1 MKKKFYN
8 GSFKKSVTSLLA
20 ATLIATGMQPQLAF
34 AGVTL
39 PLTGESAKGEN
50 QPFQH
55 GYRAI
60 DIENWTPETDSYAEL
75 LRAKVPMQERIEPFA
90 PTQANP
96 KLETGASLTNLNG
109 DYGNSFFDSTPYTN
123 EFSQYVYNFWQY
135 TDYYGGWHGMAT
147 EGVPISLYVKDDGTY
162 EQNFEFGVLNLP
174 NPAYTNA
181 AHKNGVASIGCVFI
195 PRTGQ
200 PYKTLLKKDENGE
213 YIVAKKL
220 IEMKE
225 YFGFDGY
232 FINQETS
239 VSPEDIVPYKEFT
252 KTLVDA
258 GVYVQWY
265 DCIDDVEGKLTYKP
279 KLIESHSSFVLDP
292 ELGRV
297 NDSIFMNYNWNSPDG
312 WNNGDSEDKQ
322 YINDTVIE
330 AMSRGIDPLTDV
342 LMGVELSM
350 GKFDGSHNSTRNL
363 DLILDD
369 DGNPV
374 AGMALFTPDYVQ
386 RGLDDDLGGEDQNK
400 RAKDNYQWMIAERER
415 MLYTGVTIDAK
426 DTGEKKGYSR
436 EDVGVKDASEWAGV
450 SKYIAE
456 RSVLD
461 SPVFVTNFNTGHGL
475 DYYIDG
481 KLSNPDEWSNI
492 NLQDVLPTWQW
503 WIDVAEM
510 NGSKLQA
517 DFDYGSLAARGSA
530 FTYKPIG
537 AYKGGSS
544 LAVNGVLDSQNFLR
558 LYKTDMPVTD
568 KSKVSI
574 TFNKVSG
581 ASTSTMRLGLIFK
594 DNPLKTEYVEI
605 PDTQLQGEGWI
616 TKELDLSQF
625 AGKSI
630 ATIGLEFNPNNV
642 TVADEDYQMN
652 IGELKF
658 TDGNNYKP
666 SAPKDFT
673 ISQAFDTNEV
683 YVKWTLD
690 DYENVKQYNLYAE
703 LEDGTEK
710 FLGGAYDDIY
720 YIKKLDS
727 NIAKLKLRAVGNDG
741 TESEPA
747 SIDFSYS
754 NKVKNLD
761 VKENSGSLDV
771 SWENPDTDFEN
782 VNLKLVIYD
791 KSGTSTVEESV
802 TKADNKVALSVSNL
816 EGTPYELYISTD
828 SNDPIVHAGN
838 LKDVYCEP
846 YNEGINT
853 DGDTIE
859 LFTPASKDWWYMFVR
874 IDGKLEKRT
883 RGLDPLDNFEK
894 PSTDS
899 VIEVTLVDY
908 DGNKSEPTYYDYTAS
923 QASSQIDFIEE

>member
-1 MKKKFYN
+1 MKYHDL
-8 GSFKKSVTSLLA
+8 SFKKSIASFLT
-20 ATLIATGMQPQLAF
+20 ATLMVTCIQSSPVF

-39 PLTGESAKGEN
+39 PLTGESEKGQN

-60 DIENWTPETDSYAEL
+60 DIENWSPETDSYAEL
-75 LRAKVPMQERIEPFA
+75 LRAKVPMQQRIEPFA

-96 KLETGASLTNLNG
+96 KLKTGASLTNLNG
-109 DYGNSFFDSTPYTN
+109 DYGNSFFESTPYTN

-147 EGVPISLYVKDDGTY
+147 EGVPLSLYIKDDGTY
-162 EQNFEFGVLNLP
+162 QEKFEFGVLNLP

-200 PYKTLLKKDENGE
+200 PYKALLKTDENGE
-213 YIVAKKL
+213 YVIAKKL

-239 VSPEDIVPYKEFT
+239 VDPDDIIPYKEFT

-292 ELGRV
+292 ELGKV

-312 WNNGDSEDKQ
+312 WNNGDSDDKQ
-322 YINDTVIE
+322 YIDDTVYE
-330 AMSRGIDPLTDV
+330 AKRRGINPLTDV
-342 LMGVELSM
+342 LMGVEISM

-363 DLILDD
+363 DLILDNS
-369 DGNPV
+369 GNPV
-374 AGMALFTPDYVQ
+374 AGIALFTPDYVQ
-386 RGLDDDLGGEDQNK
+386 RGLDDDLGGDDQNR
-400 RAKDNYQWMIAERER
+400 RANDNYQWMIAERER

-426 DTGEKKGYSR
+426 DTGEKEGYSR

-456 RSVLD
+456 RSVLN

-475 DYYIDG
+475 DYYLNGQI
-481 KLSNPDEWSNI
+481 SNSDEWSNI
-492 NLQDVLPTWQW
+492 NLQDILPTWQW
-503 WIDVAEM
+503 WIDVAKM

-517 DFDYGSLAARGSA
+517 DFDYGSLSARGAA
-530 FTYKPIG
+530 FTYQPIG

-544 LAVNGVLDSQNFLR
+544 LVVNGVLDSQNFLR
-558 LYKTDMPVTD
+558 LYKTDMPVTN
-568 KSKVSI
+568 KSELSI

-581 ASTSTMRLGLIFK
+581 NNKSKMRLGLIFK
-594 DNPLKTEYVEI
+594 DSPLKTEYIEI
-605 PDTQLQGEGWI
+605 PETNIAEKGWV
-616 TKELDLSQF
+616 TKDIDLSEY

-630 ATIGLEFNPNNV
+630 AAIGLEFNPDGT
-642 TVADEDYQMN
+642 TVDENYQMN

-658 TDGNNYKP
+658 TDGNSYTPN
-666 SAPKDFT
+666 SPKDFAVEK
-673 ISQAFDTNEV
+673 AFDTNEM
-683 YVKWTLD
+683 YITWSLD
-690 DYENVKQYNLYAE
+690 DYENVKQYNVYAE
-703 LEDGTEK
+703 LKDGSQK
-710 FLGGAYDDIY
+710 FLGGVYDNIY
-720 YIKKLDS
+720 YLKNLDN
-727 NIAKLKLRAVGNDG
+727 NISKLKLTAVGNDG
-741 TESEPA
+741 SESKPA
-747 SIDFSYS
+747 SIDFDYS
-754 NKVKNLD
+754 NKVKNLN
-761 VKENSGSLDV
+761 VEQNSGALDI
-771 SWENPDTDFEN
+771 SWENPDTDFNN

-791 KSGTSTVEESV
+791 TEESIIEESV
-802 TKADNKVALSVSNL
+802 QKDNNTAALELPNYKG
-816 EGTPYELYISTD
+816 EAYELFVSTD
-828 SNDPIVHAGN
+828 SNDPIIHFGN
-838 LKDVYCEP
+838 LKDSYCEP
-846 YNEGINT
+846 YDEGINT
-853 DGDTIE
+853 DGENIE
-859 LFTPASKDWWYMFVR
+859 LFAPDVKDWWYMTVK
-874 IDGKLEKRT
+874 IDGKSERRT
-883 RGLDPLDNFEK
+883 RGLDPLDNFAK

-899 VIEVTLVDY
+899 TIEVILFDY
-908 DGNKSEPTYYDYTAS
+908 NENKSESTFYDYKAN
-923 QASSQIDFIEE
+923 